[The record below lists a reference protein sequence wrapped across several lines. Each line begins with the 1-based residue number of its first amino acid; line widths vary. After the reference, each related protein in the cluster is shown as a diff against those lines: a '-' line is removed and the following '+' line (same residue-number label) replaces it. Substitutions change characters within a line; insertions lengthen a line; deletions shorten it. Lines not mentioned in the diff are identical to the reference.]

1 MGMYS
6 TRVSSFPDS
15 LTENTHMEEIDSYVF
30 ENLMNLQSY
39 AYNVISNGIQDEYL
53 YESTGVEEALLESI
67 DNLKENA
74 RKYFDK
80 IKTFIKNSFKQFRE
94 FIMRLIKGNR
104 NFTKQYGD
112 SKNIK
117 EYARKCEGFEIKI
130 HNGIDIDFVMKYP
143 DRTAFIDAT
152 TMCTQY
158 LAEIVKD
165 VNKFSKGDLQDKF
178 QSSTL
183 LEKFYGQFIG
193 ESSISAE
200 DLMKKAKTKMLGE
213 VEPTF
218 ISSSNIEKY
227 INNFDLCDK
236 ILDELKKDETNL
248 LNQIKEF
255 EKQFFTCAGIVMHD
269 GDKEYVA
276 LSDEFIRKRAV
287 IFSLYNN
294 MATKMMAL
302 YALKVK
308 AVETICNESAR
319 VIVKAYSQGKKGD
332 DI

>member
-1 MGMYS
+1 MGMYD

-15 LTENTHMEEIDSYVF
+15 LTENTRIEEIDSYVF

-74 RKYFDK
+74 RIYFDK
-80 IKTFIKNSFKQFRE
+80 IKTFIKNSFKKFRE

-104 NFTKQYGD
+104 NFIKQYGD

-117 EYARKCEGFEIKI
+117 EYAKKCGGFELKL

-143 DRTAFIDAT
+143 DRTAFITAT
-152 TMCTQY
+152 TMCSEY
-158 LAEIVKD
+158 LEELVKD
-165 VNKFSKGDLQDKF
+165 VDKFSKGDLQDKF

-183 LEKFYGQFIG
+183 IEKFYGQFIG

-200 DLMKKAKTKMLGE
+200 ELMKKAKTKMLGTE
-213 VEPTF
+213 EPTF
-218 ISSSNIEKY
+218 ISSSTIEKY

-248 LNQIKEF
+248 LNEIKRF
-255 EKQFFTCAGIVMHD
+255 EKEFFTCSELVMHD
-269 GDKEYVA
+269 GDKEYRG
-276 LSDEFIRKRAV
+276 SGEEFIHKRAV

-294 MATKMMAL
+294 MATFEDL
-302 YALKVK
+302 CFLLKG
-308 AVETICNESAR
+308 AETICNESAR
-319 VIVKAYSQGKKGD
+319 VIVKAYNQGKKGED
-332 DI
+332 V

>member
-1 MGMYS
+1 MGMYN
-6 TRVSSFPDS
+6 TRVSSFPNS

-74 RKYFDK
+74 RKYFEK
-80 IKTFIKNSFKQFRE
+80 IKTFIKNSFKKFRE

-104 NFTKQYGD
+104 NFIKQYGD
-112 SKNIK
+112 SKNIR
-117 EYARKCEGFEIKI
+117 EYAKNCEGFEMKI

-143 DRTAFIDAT
+143 DRTAFITAT
-152 TMCTQY
+152 TMCSAY
-158 LAEIVKD
+158 LEELVKD
-165 VNKFSKGDLQDKF
+165 TNKFSKGDLQDKF
-178 QSSTL
+178 QSSKL
-183 LEKFYGQFIG
+183 IEKFYGQFIG

-218 ISSSNIEKY
+218 VSSSDIEKY

-248 LNQIKEF
+248 LNEIKKF
-255 EKQFFTCAGIVMHD
+255 EKEFFTCSELVMHD
-269 GDKEYVA
+269 GDKEYRGTGE
-276 LSDEFIRKRAV
+276 EFIRKRAV

-294 MATKMMAL
+294 MASKMMAL

-308 AVETICNESAR
+308 AVEIICNESAR
-319 VIVKAYSQGKKGD
+319 VIVKAYNQGKKGED
-332 DI
+332 V